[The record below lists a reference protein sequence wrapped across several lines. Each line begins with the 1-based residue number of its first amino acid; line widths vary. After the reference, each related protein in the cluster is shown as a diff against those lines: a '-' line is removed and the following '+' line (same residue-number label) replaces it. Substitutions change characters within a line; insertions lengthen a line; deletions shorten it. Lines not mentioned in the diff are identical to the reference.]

1 MILRCIV
8 CTGDIPEKRLDRNA
22 DTCSQGCANVV
33 KKIKRER
40 ARRLLKGKTC
50 PTCSRYVPRNGTEIA
65 LAQGVRVWQEPF
77 YGNAAR
83 FA

>member
-22 DTCSQGCANVV
+22 ETCSQKCANVV
-33 KKIKRER
+33 KNIKRER
-40 ARRLLKGKTC
+40 ARRLLKGRTC

-65 LAQGVRVWQEPF
+65 LAQGVRLLRGAVDT
-77 YGNAAR
+77 NAVR
-83 FA
+83 FV